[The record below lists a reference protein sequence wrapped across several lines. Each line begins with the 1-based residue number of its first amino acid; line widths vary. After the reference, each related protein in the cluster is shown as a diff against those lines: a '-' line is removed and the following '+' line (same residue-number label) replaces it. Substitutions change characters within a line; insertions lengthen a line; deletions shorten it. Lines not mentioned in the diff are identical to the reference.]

1 MFRILLVC
9 LFAVVAVRADDA
21 WNKVKEVKTGTEL
34 RVYKT
39 GAKQPIA
46 AKFSDAT
53 DDNLIIILKNEE
65 KAIPKEEIERIDY
78 RPAGN
83 SNRVRTETR
92 NTTDVPEGQ
101 PVGPRPTPGAN
112 VPGTSSSS
120 TMSMGS
126 KPDFETLYR
135 KPPAHPHA
143 PLK

>member
-9 LFAVVAVRADDA
+9 LFAVVAARADDA

-39 GAKQPIA
+39 GAKQPVA

-53 DDNLIIILKNEE
+53 DDHLVIILKNEE
-65 KAIPKEEIERIDY
+65 KAIPKEEIERIEY

-83 SNRVRTETR
+83 GNRVRTETR
-92 NTTDVPEGQ
+92 NTTDTPESQ
-101 PVGPRPTPGAN
+101 PVGPRPNPGAN

-135 KPPAHPHA
+135 KPPAHPRA
-143 PLK
+143 PMK